1 MDVYTHIKNKC
12 IVLTGSTI
20 ISYVIYSTYSMCI
33 KDVMGVVNSRSIIN
47 FCWQSLPL
55 VLVVPTA
62 VYFVF
67 LFMSAFFSRD
77 LTPNKMLHRG
87 MSIALG
93 YGGITLVLGTVISII
108 TPFYLL
114 SSDYVYCY
122 GGGPFSGIYYTKNE
136 PICQLTKIAWDN
148 GGVKE
153 INKLNDKL
161 DSIQSHQ

>member
-1 MDVYTHIKNKC
+1 MDVYTHIKNRC

-87 MSIALG
+87 TSCALG
-93 YGGITLVLGTVISII
+93 YGGITLALGTVLSII
-108 TPFYLL
+108 TPFHLL
-114 SSDYVYCY
+114 ITVYVYCF
-122 GGGPFSGIYYTKNE
+122 GGGPFPGIYYT
-136 PICQLTKIAWDN
+136 
-148 GGVKE
+148 
-153 INKLNDKL
+153 
-161 DSIQSHQ
+161 